1 MRHPLRVADGV
12 LRRQQATP
20 RVPEQH
26 PRFEPE
32 PGSNPI
38 EIVDLGGHRDM
49 VGLCAREG
57 SAAATLVVVHD
68 AEGGTQPVNLR
79 HEVLVVEVRTTV
91 HYDDRQPITEIADKR
106 AHTIERHEAL
116 ASDRSRRT
124 WTHGLIL
131 PAPAAA
137 ESFNRAPIGLAL
149 TPPR

>member
-1 MRHPLRVADGV
+1 
-12 LRRQQATP
+12 
-20 RVPEQH
+20 
-26 PRFEPE
+26 
-32 PGSNPI
+32 
-38 EIVDLGGHRDM
+38 M

-91 HYDDRQPITEIADKR
+91 HYDDRQPITEIADKQ

-131 PAPAAA
+131 PRAGYGGKLQPRADRAGVNAAA
-137 ESFNRAPIGLAL
+137 MSDL
-149 TPPR
+149 PRET